1 MWIFFKKFAFVFFF
15 FSFSFIREP
24 SPEVL
29 RRWEWRCKNRCP
41 APGTCFVCVFLSHS
55 RVIKMGKHV
64 CSTGNSIRGL
74 QAPGAYCTLLLS
86 SCFDH
91 EMKKKKRKRKKNLLR
106 IASIIVD
113 LGVAIFCVSP
123 YNDVQQQT
131 LWVTYG
137 PFVFHFIIRRP
148 YSLEYYYLQDDINS
162 ERCCRSGA
170 TLDQATRIDENRTE
184 PLRGSFR
191 LTPPSDFAPFVLGT
205 MRPDDASSS
214 FVYSNPGNEMI

>member
-1 MWIFFKKFAFVFFF
+1 MLYFSIDTKTTETERQTRHGCSESDSTWCESSSRSLPSSSFF

-55 RVIKMGKHV
+55 RAIKMGKHV

-91 EMKKKKRKRKKNLLR
+91 EMKKKKRKRKKKPVAHRVYIRWPWRRDLLC
-106 IASIIVD
+106 
-113 LGVAIFCVSP
+113 VAIQRRTTADSLSNIWSLCISFHHSSSLLSWILLFTRR
-123 YNDVQQQT
+123 YQQRT
-131 LWVTYG
+131 LLSVGCNT
-137 PFVFHFIIRRP
+137 RP
-148 YSLEYYYLQDDINS
+148 S
-162 ERCCRSGA
+162 
-170 TLDQATRIDENRTE
+170 DENRRE
-184 PLRGSFR
+184 
-191 LTPPSDFAPFVLGT
+191 
-205 MRPDDASSS
+205 
-214 FVYSNPGNEMI
+214 